1 MYVCM
6 YVVCMYPVSLRVC
19 IYAHVRNG
27 PPKVSRFPK
36 GTKTLGTR
44 LTSDKFWLN
53 LATVENSLLPRYRSP
68 AINGMPGCRA
78 RLYGNKSQFPNGLG
92 RLHSMLLKQRPCG
105 STPSTPVSWLVPDCQ
120 VPHEFLQCHFPSRNF
135 FTTERRIRRTVHA
148 FYTLYLYLIW

>member
-1 MYVCM
+1 M

-36 GTKTLGTR
+36 GTKTRGTR

-53 LATVENSLLPRYRSP
+53 LATVENSMLPRYRSP

-92 RLHSMLLKQRPCG
+92 RLLYAVQTEAPRPPRHFHDLFQIVKCRMNSFSAIFHPVISSLLNGEPGER
-105 STPSTPVSWLVPDCQ
+105 STL
-120 VPHEFLQCHFPSRNF
+120 
-135 FTTERRIRRTVHA
+135 FTHCTYI
-148 FYTLYLYLIW
+148 